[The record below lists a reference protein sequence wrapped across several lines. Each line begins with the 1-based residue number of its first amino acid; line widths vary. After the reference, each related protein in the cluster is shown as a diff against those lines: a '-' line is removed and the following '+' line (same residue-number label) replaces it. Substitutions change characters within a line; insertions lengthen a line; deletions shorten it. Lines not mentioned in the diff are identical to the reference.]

1 MVLVFDGEEGG
12 DHNTWEYLHV
22 IDRSDSEPA
31 AVIAE
36 PEHDPDSS
44 KRRSVDSVERS
55 AGAPVT
61 RWAVSAAVGIAGL
74 VIGAVVA
81 MAAARRRKT

>member
-1 MVLVFDGEEGG
+1 MVLIFDGEEGG

-36 PEHDPDSS
+36 SKQNADSS
-44 KRRSVDSVERS
+44 KGRTVASVEQS
-55 AGAPVT
+55 SDEPVT
-61 RWAVSAAVGIAGL
+61 RWAVSVAVGIAGL

-81 MAAARRRKT
+81 MAAARLRNT